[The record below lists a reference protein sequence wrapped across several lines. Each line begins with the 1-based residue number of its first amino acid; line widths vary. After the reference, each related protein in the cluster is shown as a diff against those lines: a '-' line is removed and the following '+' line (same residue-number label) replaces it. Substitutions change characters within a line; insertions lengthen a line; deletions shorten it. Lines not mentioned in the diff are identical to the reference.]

1 MPDETKKTPQINVL
15 TDEMVQQYKDCCI
28 KWGMLFQQLPFRA
41 AQDVLRFFTP
51 IRGLRGKMRFGSASG
66 RSQYSPF
73 KKRKNSG
80 SRTDLE
86 FREIETLHAN
96 VIDPYSPVD
105 YIDLPMSYDDPII
118 GEAIKKGGTV
128 MKNLILWAAARGE
141 GIAQAAFTGEYDAD
155 GDTSEDMCDGIL
167 TIADKEVTAGNLSAA
182 KGNYIKITDKV
193 TKVNAVDVAKE
204 IVFSS
209 NHFLRRQDSFMLCST
224 DFADKYN
231 ESYLLTH
238 SGIPYNDKYDQPWVE
253 GGGHKLT
260 LIPLPELNG
269 TNRAIITNK
278 ANLLHGFYND
288 TDATSVDIM
297 RKDHYEMSIASDIWI
312 GFQIHTIDPRRFRYV
327 EFAEEEIQEK
337 PTQNENQGGEEQD
350 DEVQGDE

>member
-1 MPDETKKTPQINVL
+1 MADEKKISIV

-28 KWGMLFQQLPFRA
+28 KWGKLFQQLPIRA
-41 AQDVLRFFTP
+41 AQDVLRYFTP
-51 IRGLRGKMRFGSASG
+51 VRGLRGKMRFGTASG

-73 KKRKNSG
+73 KKKKNSG
-80 SRTDLE
+80 SQTEIE

-105 YIDLPMSYDDPII
+105 YIDLPMAYDDPII

-141 GIAQAAFTGEYDAD
+141 GIAQAAFTAVYDED

-167 TIADKEVTAGNLSAA
+167 TIADREVAAGNLSEA
-182 KGNYIKITDKV
+182 KGNYIRITDKV
-193 TKVNAVDVAKE
+193 TAQNAVDLTKD
-204 IVFSS
+204 ILFSM
-209 NHFLRRQDSFMLCST
+209 NPFLRRQDNFMLCST
-224 DFADKYN
+224 DYVDKYN

-238 SGIPYNDKYDQPWVE
+238 SGILYNEKYEQPYVE
-253 GGGHKLT
+253 GSRRKLT
-260 LIPLPELNG
+260 LIGLPELDG

-278 ANLLHGFYND
+278 ANLLHGYYND

-327 EFAEEEIQEK
+327 EFAGEDAPQK
-337 PTQNENQGGEEQD
+337 PAQGGQGGE
-350 DEVQGDE
+350 